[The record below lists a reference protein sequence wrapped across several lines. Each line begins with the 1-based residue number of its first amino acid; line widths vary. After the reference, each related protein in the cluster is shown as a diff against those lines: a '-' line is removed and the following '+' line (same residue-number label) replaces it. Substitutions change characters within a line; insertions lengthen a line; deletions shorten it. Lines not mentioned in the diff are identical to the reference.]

1 MYMKYHDTNHKLLKY
16 HFMLTIGISAAITF
30 QMFYSPNT
38 ISSCFFLLV
47 SVILLTLCFR
57 SMLKRSDPRPLI
69 PSEVLEPI
77 KQKDERIKFSDI
89 TRKLKKHSST
99 LIAGLFIVTTCIQVA
114 IFCPAHVKVFHNI
127 ASHCLSLASLMII
140 ILCAYDML
148 KLFKPDNSLIFKIPI
163 YAEDKKLLDNLV
175 SSILKIH
182 DVNRVEVKNYE
193 EPELD

>member
-1 MYMKYHDTNHKLLKY
+1 MYMKYYDTNHKLLKY
-16 HFMLTIGISAAITF
+16 HFILIIGISAAITF

-57 SMLKRSDPRPLI
+57 SMLKRSDPKPLI
-69 PSEVLEPI
+69 PSEILEPI
-77 KQKDERIKFSDI
+77 KQKDECIKFSYI
-89 TRKLKKHSST
+89 TKQLKKHSST
-99 LIAGLFIVTTCIQVA
+99 LIAGLFIVTICILVA
-114 IFCPAHVKVFHNI
+114 LFCPANVNVFHKI

-140 ILCAYDML
+140 ILCAYDIL
-148 KLFKPDNSLIFKIPI
+148 KLFKPDNFLTFKIPI
-163 YAEDKKLLDNLV
+163 YTEDKKLLDNLV